1 MRMYDIIMK
10 KRNGGELSKE
20 EIRFFIEGYTK
31 GEIPDYQVSALMM
44 AIYFQ
49 GMTKEETLQLTLS
62 MARCKIEDSQAYPF
76 KSEDDIS
83 AQCYRCAGAFHGC
96 QDSRWKLLQV
106 L

>member
-44 AIYFQ
+44 A
-49 GMTKEETLQLTLS
+49 MLTL
-62 MARCKIEDSQAYPF
+62 F
-76 KSEDDIS
+76 KVLPSSLS
-83 AQCYRCAGAFHGC
+83 ALVTA
-96 QDSRWKLLQV
+96 
-106 L
+106 